1 MKIRPILFNTPM
13 VRAIREDQ
21 KSATRRLIPEEKI
34 KEILTSPCRV
44 KNPDIPDERFISLLC
59 DLRYEKGDVLW
70 VRETWCDPTPDQS
83 GWPILYKAD
92 MPMRWDADQTEHGEA
107 VTLWAEDYR
116 WRPSIHMPK
125 EAAREFL
132 LVTDVRAERLHSMT
146 DADYIKEGIRL
157 TARENEC
164 KCAWEAPGCREEPCL
179 NRDAFEEG
187 KYMWKF
193 AELWDSTVRPEKM
206 DVYGYAANPWV
217 CTIEFERCEKPKE
230 F

>member
-1 MKIRPILFNTPM
+1 MRIRPILFNTPM
-13 VRAIREDQ
+13 VRAIRENR
-21 KSATRRLIPEEKI
+21 KAATRRIIPEEKI
-34 KEILTSPCRV
+34 REILTSPCRV
-44 KNPDIPDERFISLLC
+44 TNPDIPDDRFISLLC

-70 VRETWCDPTPDQS
+70 VRETWCQIPVSPGGHTRIP
-83 GWPILYKAD
+83 GEYYYKAD
-92 MPMRWDADQTEHGEA
+92 GEQRPEG
-107 VTLWAEDYR
+107 WR
-116 WRPSIHMPK
+116 NPWRPSIHMPK

-132 LVTDVRAERLHSMT
+132 LVTDVRAERLHSMK

-164 KCAWEAPGCREEPCL
+164 KCAWEAPGCRKEPCL
-179 NRDAFEEG
+179 NRDAFNEG

-193 AELWDSTVRPEKM
+193 AALWDSTVRPEKM

-217 CTIEFERCEKPKE
+217 CTIEFERCETPKE